1 MPDLMTF
8 SQYARHRG
16 VTRAAVAKAVS
27 SGRISGIPSA
37 GKTLLD
43 PKVADLQWQTR
54 QPPRQGAIVTPLG
67 EESSGGYDAQAA
79 RAKREYHEANLA
91 AMREAKEA
99 GRLVDRDRIVK
110 LATDAGATCRA
121 ALERLP
127 GLSPE
132 LAAVTDANVIRVI
145 LAAKVQEILGDLVHD
160 LAKMA
165 DPNDLAEEEAAA

>member
-27 SGRISGIPSA
+27 SGRISVIPSA
-37 GKTLLD
+37 GKTLID
-43 PKVADLQWQTR
+43 PRVADLQWQTR
-54 QPPRQGAIVTPLG
+54 QTLRQGPIVTPPMG
-67 EESSGGYDAQAA
+67 DEPSGGYDGPAA
-79 RAKREYHEANLA
+79 RAKREFHEANLA

-99 GRLVDRDRIVK
+99 GRLVDRDRVVK

-127 GLSPE
+127 GLSLE
-132 LAAVTDANVIRVI
+132 LAAMSDADAIRVV
-145 LAAKVQEILGDLVHD
+145 LVAKVEEILGDLVHD
-160 LAKMA
+160 LSAMA
-165 DPNDLAEEEAAA
+165 SPNDLAEEEPA